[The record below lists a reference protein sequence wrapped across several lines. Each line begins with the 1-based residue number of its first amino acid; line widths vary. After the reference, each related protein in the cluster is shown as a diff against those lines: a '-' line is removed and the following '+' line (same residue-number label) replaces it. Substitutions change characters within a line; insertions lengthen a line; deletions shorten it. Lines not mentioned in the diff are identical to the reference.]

1 MKNFGAILQELQLTD
16 FDETT
21 IILTAMTSRRAYR
34 FLFSGIS
41 PLKTEKAL
49 SLERSFFRKS

>member
-1 MKNFGAILQELQLTD
+1 MKNFGTIVQELQLTD

-21 IILTAMTSRRAYR
+21 FILMAMTWIRAYR
-34 FLFSGIS
+34 FLFLGIS

-49 SLERSFFRKS
+49 SLESSFF